1 MEPEEAVRQLEYAI
15 DASLDETGQRAAAG
29 YRPTFER
36 VADRADGSAVY
47 TLASKLAD
55 EVVAG
60 DRPNPA
66 EANATADRVLD
77 DWAYTDGG
85 A

>member
-15 DASLDETGQRAAAG
+15 DASLDETGQRTAAT

-36 VADRADGSAVY
+36 VADRADGSAVFA
-47 TLASKLAD
+47 LASDLAD

-60 DRPNPA
+60 ARPTPA

-85 A
+85 E